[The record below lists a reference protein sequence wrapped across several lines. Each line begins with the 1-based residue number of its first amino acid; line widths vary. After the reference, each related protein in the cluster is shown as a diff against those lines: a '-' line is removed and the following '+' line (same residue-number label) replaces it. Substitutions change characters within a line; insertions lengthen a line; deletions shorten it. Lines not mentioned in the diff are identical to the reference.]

1 MARNIYKAKTF
12 DWSGLYGQIR
22 HLIED
27 ITGLDGKHVI
37 MDYTSNELP
46 SYPYVTIS
54 SVNKTAEVANS
65 LHSREKE
72 IADYLIQITCYS
84 DNGNETLMM
93 ADDIATLLFDPQYKS
108 TFHQY
113 GAVLKECDYTSGST
127 NDFAG
132 LFNVSARSLSMKLTL
147 YRNYQSKVEKING
160 LDGLNK
166 Q

>member
-1 MARNIYKAKTF
+1 MARNIYQAKTF

-113 GAVLKECDYTSGST
+113 GAVLK
-127 NDFAG
+127 
-132 LFNVSARSLSMKLTL
+132 
-147 YRNYQSKVEKING
+147 
-160 LDGLNK
+160 
-166 Q
+166 